1 MNKTLKV
8 FLVTL
13 SDTVRGT
20 ENVSLTRFVLFDLFF
35 NSDLRLG
42 CLPSTHSCE
51 VNTLTHKHANMYT
64 GWQVS
69 ASARVAIAT
78 RSAALFALWLP
89 RAWHRGPSV
98 VVRSQVRRLIYLFF
112 FMRSHSTHGHF
123 HTDPCTPCMNCVCV
137 FLFCFVLFFPARTL
151 LAYEGVSLIRW
162 PCRFRSSGWF
172 WWLQNGPHTR
182 REQQR
187 HWQTLPPAAE
197 TPQVHQQTRW
207 PHDVHTAWPKV
218 CRRLHL
224 WIYNMSVLNV

>member
-1 MNKTLKV
+1 M

-112 FMRSHSTHGHF
+112 FFMRSHSTHGHF

-137 FLFCFVLFFPARTL
+137 WFFCFVLFCFFLHVHYLHTKVSVWSVGRVGSGHRGDFGGCKMVLTREESSSDTDKRCHL
-151 LAYEGVSLIRW
+151 LRRHRKCINKHDDLMMCTPPGQKYVDAFIYESTI
-162 PCRFRSSGWF
+162 C
-172 WWLQNGPHTR
+172 Q
-182 REQQR
+182 
-187 HWQTLPPAAE
+187 
-197 TPQVHQQTRW
+197 
-207 PHDVHTAWPKV
+207 
-218 CRRLHL
+218 C
-224 WIYNMSVLNV
+224 